1 MNTCSSDLYEK
12 EEICMRIKLKNI
24 AKIIEADI
32 NMNGISIIAGNNNI
46 GKSTILKSIYVAV
59 NTFRNSNEK
68 ILNEHKRSLYSII
81 LRFDQ
86 YFDDNGY
93 EYLPR
98 ALLFDFYQ
106 EISENIIFL
115 SESKDRFLEIKK
127 CFHKTLANYESFLQ
141 NEGIYSDKFLN
152 PLYDKMEEVF
162 KRSKE
167 TMLKFIGDKYIMSTF
182 NNQINFMSDI
192 SLASIEIHSVNG
204 DNVIKIRDHK
214 IEKMT
219 FNSVNEPDAIYL
231 PTFSILDMVNRNN
244 RSHIGMLY
252 SPEEVIRSYLQDIS
266 NSNRTFEEYIEIES
280 NMKTVK
286 EILDDV
292 VNGNLRMNNNGSIIY
307 DDNDLDISV
316 SMGNVASGIKNF
328 LLIKKLVENGFL
340 RKNSILLIDEP
351 ETNLHPDWQLMFA
364 EILVLMYKNMG
375 VVSVVNS
382 HSPYFIRALEVMMAD
397 YGIKDKGNFYLMKE
411 TEKNRYITENVTKNT
426 ESIYEILYKP
436 LENL

>member
-1 MNTCSSDLYEK
+1 
-12 EEICMRIKLKNI
+12 MRIKLKNI

-32 NMNGISIIAGNNNI
+32 NMNGISIIAGKNNI
-46 GKSTILKSIYVAV
+46 GKSTILKSIYAAV

-81 LRFDQ
+81 WNSDQ
-86 YFDDNGY
+86 YFDDSGY
-93 EYLPR
+93 EYLSEE
-98 ALLFDFYQ
+98 LLIDFY
-106 EISENIIFL
+106 EALSKNIISL
-115 SESKDRFLEIKK
+115 SESKNRFSEIKR
-127 CFHKTLANYESFLQ
+127 CFHETLANYETLLQ
-141 NEGIYSDKFLN
+141 DEYIYSDEFLI
-152 PLYDKMEEVF
+152 PLYEKMEGVF

-167 TMLKFIGDKYIMSTF
+167 VMLKFIGDKYIRNTF
-182 NNQINFMSDI
+182 NNQINFVSDI

-204 DNVIKIRDHK
+204 DNVIEIKDQK
-214 IEKMT
+214 IEKIT
-219 FNSVNEPDAIYL
+219 SSSVSEPDAIYL
-231 PTFSILDMVNRNN
+231 PTFSILDMANRNY
-244 RSHIGMLY
+244 RGLSYY
-252 SPEEVIRSYLQDIS
+252 SPEGDIRRYLHDIS
-266 NSNRTFEEYIEIES
+266 STDRTFEEYTEIES
-280 NMKTVK
+280 NVETVK

-316 SMGNVASGIKNF
+316 SLENVASGIKNF

-340 RKNSILLIDEP
+340 KKNGILLIDEP
-351 ETNLHPDWQLMFA
+351 ETNLHPEWHLKFA

-382 HSPYFIRALEVMMAD
+382 HSPYFIRALEVMMAN

-411 TEKNRYITENVTKNT
+411 TMTNRYIAENVTENT
-426 ESIYEILYKP
+426 ESIYETLYRP